1 MSMRKRRESRQEEMF
16 VQTSALPDSPGHPFY
31 TQLNELLAVHG
42 FDLFVEERCS
52 SYYAETL
59 GRPSIPPGVYFRML
73 MIGYFEGLGSE
84 RGIDWRVADSLALRQ
99 FLGYALTETTPDHSS
114 LSRIRQRLPL
124 EVHQEVFNWVLKV
137 LALEGLLKGK
147 SVAVDATTLEAN
159 AALRSI
165 VRRDTGEDYDDY
177 LKGLAQAEGIETP
190 TRQDLAK
197 LDKKRP
203 KKGSNDDWQHPH
215 DPDAR
220 ITKMKDGRT
229 HLAHKAEHTV
239 DLDTQAIVAINVC
252 GADEGDTESLPWSL
266 IQASMNLEEI
276 IVDEAVRKQLEP
288 PSLIAEVV
296 TDKGYHSNYTAKTLK
311 AADVRSYLSE
321 PDRGRRQWKDD
332 PEAQAAVYGNRR
344 RIRGARGQTLQR
356 LRAEYTERSFAHTYE
371 TGGMRRTH
379 LRGQANIYKRLCIHG
394 GAFNLG
400 LVMRKITGMGTPRG
414 LHSLLVALGAMVT
427 CSNPLLISLPKAT
440 ALSGPLPV
448 NGCSRP
454 IAVLPGQTHDSF
466 CTTSVFQR
474 AASQKKRRRDVESLL
489 ESIPG
494 CAESHLQ
501 KGVRVGVSYH
511 ESCRFGKDDARAP
524 EESEPISR

>member
-1 MSMRKRRESRQEEMF
+1 MSMKKRRATRQEELF
-16 VQTSALPDSPGHPFY
+16 VPTSALPDAPGHPFY
-31 TQLNELLAVHG
+31 SKLNELLSAHG
-42 FDLFVEERCS
+42 FDAFAEERCAP
-52 SYYAETL
+52 YYAKTL
-59 GRPSIPPGVYFRML
+59 GRPSIAPGVYFRML

-84 RGIDWRVADSLALRQ
+84 RGIDWRVADSLALRR

-137 LALEGLLKGK
+137 LAEEGLLRGK
-147 SVAVDATTLEAN
+147 TVAVDATTLEAN

-165 VRRDTGEDYDDY
+165 VRRDTGEGYDEY
-177 LKGLAQAEGIETP
+177 LEGLAQAEGIETP

-220 ITKMKDGRT
+220 IAKMKDGRT

-239 DLDTQAIVAINVC
+239 DLDTQALVAIHLC

-266 IQASMNLEEI
+266 IQASMNLDDI
-276 IVDEAVRKQLEP
+276 MLDEAIRQRLEP

-311 AADVRSYLSE
+311 AAAIRSYLCE
-321 PDRGRRQWKDD
+321 PDRGRRKWKDD
-332 PEAQAAVYGNRR
+332 PEAKAAVYGNRR
-344 RIRGARGQTLQR
+344 RIRGARSQALQR
-356 LRAEYTERSFAHTYE
+356 LRVEYTERSFAHTYE

-379 LRGQANIYKRLCIHG
+379 LRGHDKIYKRLCIHG

-400 LVMRKITGMGTPRG
+400 LVMRKITGRGTPRG
-414 LHSLLVALGAMVT
+414 LHSLQSAFGALA
-427 CSNPLLISLPKAT
+427 NLLKLAFDLIGQGHRAFQN
-440 ALSGPLPV
+440 LSRKWMLTTG
-448 NGCSRP
+448 SRT
-454 IAVLPGQTHDSF
+454 IRKNSRYF
-466 CTTSVFQR
+466 
-474 AASQKKRRRDVESLL
+474 LL
-489 ESIPG
+489 NIGFSTG
-494 CAESHLQ
+494 
-501 KGVRVGVSYH
+501 R
-511 ESCRFGKDDARAP
+511 
-524 EESEPISR
+524 